1 MRIHRREDFATTKSE
16 SEILC
21 RNLQFSFF
29 ESKTWNIMWSKEG
42 CDIPK
47 LKVEICTAIN
57 ALFRNEGILFKTS
70 KAHEHLK
77 DQWSGICNIPNVESC
92 QVLKCTAERVCL
104 MPNSE
109 VGCEQSNS
117 KYNRTKDKMGSRMDI
132 EMIRARMRAGS
143 NGPPLH
149 MFNPTPVREYWLRNQ
164 HKVAEMIKSRNSDDS
179 RVIKRIRRQ
188 DEENYS
194 SRLFLWYR

>member
-1 MRIHRREDFATTKSE
+1 MS
-16 SEILC
+16 
-21 RNLQFSFF
+21 
-29 ESKTWNIMWSKEG
+29 
-42 CDIPK
+42 
-47 LKVEICTAIN
+47 
-57 ALFRNEGILFKTS
+57 
-70 KAHEHLK
+70 
-77 DQWSGICNIPNVESC
+77 
-92 QVLKCTAERVCL
+92 
-104 MPNSE
+104 
-109 VGCEQSNS
+109 
-117 KYNRTKDKMGSRMDI
+117 I

-194 SRLFLWYR
+194 SRLFL